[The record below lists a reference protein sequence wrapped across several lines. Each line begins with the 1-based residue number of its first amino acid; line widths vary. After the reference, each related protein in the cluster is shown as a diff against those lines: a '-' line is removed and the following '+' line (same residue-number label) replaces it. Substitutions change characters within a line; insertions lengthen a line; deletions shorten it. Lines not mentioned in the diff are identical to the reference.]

1 MPATPQTRL
10 EALSRKLVGS
20 VGTVR
25 WVRRAALSPVIARP
39 GYWIATACG
48 LLWGTVLSLGRIH
61 SVGGVVVARKCP
73 RWSFGRGGTTIGAVF
88 LTHHALDHNTLAR
101 ERTEAVADEVGGE
114 AFLADFDELDQVRR
128 LASALLARYPRIDV
142 LANNAGGMI
151 SSRGMTADGF
161 ERTIQANH
169 FAPFLLT
176 HLLLP
181 RLRASGGRVVG
192 TSSAAHHFANLRISD
207 LDRSFEPYF
216 GGWRS
221 YGASKLA
228 TIFFM
233 RELARREAGNGI
245 TAYSMHPGY
254 VSTEFGDRS
263 RMVALSR
270 VINGGKLGL
279 SPEEGAG
286 PLIQLA
292 SADVID
298 APNGSYFSRFDAN
311 DKMSGA
317 ARNTSRD
324 AELWEATDAALQLD
338 KI

>member
-1 MPATPQTRL
+1 MTLHDTTIVITGA
-10 EALSRKLVGS
+10 SSGI
-20 VGTVR
+20 G
-25 WVRRAALSPVIARP
+25 RAAARALAGQGAQIA
-39 GYWIATACG
+39 
-48 LLWGTVLSLGRIH
+48 VVGR
-61 SVGGVVVARKCP
+61 
-73 RWSFGRGGTTIGAVF
+73 
-88 LTHHALDHNTLAR
+88 NR

-114 AFLADFDELDQVRR
+114 AFLADFDELDQVRE
-128 LASALLARYPRIDV
+128 LADALLASYPRIDV

-151 SSRGMTADGF
+151 SSRAITTDGF

-169 FAPFLLT
+169 YAPFLLT
-176 HLLLP
+176 QLLLP
-181 RLRASGGRVVG
+181 RLRESRARVIG
-192 TSSAAHHFANLRISD
+192 TSSAAHHFANLRMD
-207 LDRSFEPYF
+207 NLDRSFEPYF

-228 TIFFM
+228 TILFM
-233 RELARREAGNGI
+233 RELARREADTGI

-279 SPEEGAG
+279 SAEEGAG

-292 SADVID
+292 SAETLE
-298 APNGSYFSRFDAN
+298 APSGSYFSRFDAN

-317 ARNTSRD
+317 ARSRSRD
-324 AELWEATDAALQLD
+324 AELWDASVAALQLD
-338 KI
+338 RA